1 MYLSTLSQTA
11 ENILVFL
18 LNNLGE
24 EYSIR
29 EIAKAV
35 GQDYKIVFT
44 TVQHLRTE
52 RLVDVKRVSNINRC
66 CAYLSKENAAIFAY
80 VSERQAVKA
89 LPKRIF
95 NALREVVQGIA
106 NPFYA
111 LFVFGSYAKGTAKQT
126 SDVDILIISHD
137 KDQYAEFR
145 SAIKKS
151 ATLNNL
157 TLNPVILTLR
167 EFQAGLKEPSVSKEA
182 YEKHLVIYGGESF
195 YNLISP

>member
-1 MYLSTLSQTA
+1 MYLNTLSQTA

-44 TVQHLRTE
+44 TVQHLKTE

-66 CAYLSKENAAIFAY
+66 CAYMSKENATIFAY

-111 LFVFGSYAKGTAKQT
+111 LFVFGSYAKGTARPI
-126 SDVDILIISHD
+126 SDVDILAIVPEKNQEAAIL
-137 KDQYAEFR
+137 AI
-145 SAIKKS
+145 IKKS

-157 TLNPVILTLR
+157 TVNPIILTLT
-167 EFQAGLKEPSVSKEA
+167 EFQAGLKELSVSKEA
-182 YEKHLVIYGGESF
+182 YEKHLIIYGGESF